1 MSAQQPCHGKIDRLT
16 LRRFGRG
23 IQEFVA
29 SETGG
34 KAKTLGVSLLL
45 LMLTINGLNVVN
57 SYVGRDFI
65 TAIENR
71 SMSGFLGEAGLYI
84 LVFIASTIAA
94 VVFRYCE
101 ESLGLVWREWLTKRL
116 LQRYLANRN
125 YYHLHAAGLVANPDQ
140 RIADDVKAFTVT
152 TLSFTLMFLNGTFTV
167 LAFSGVLWS
176 ISPLLFVAAILY
188 AGIGSYASYYLGRSL
203 VELDYNQFDKEANF
217 RSELIHVGENAESV
231 ALLHRE
237 ERLKVRLL
245 HRLDELTANFRKIIK
260 VHRNLGYYTT
270 WYNYLAQIV
279 PALVVAPLFIW
290 GNINEFGVI
299 TQSAMAFT
307 HLLGAFSL
315 IVTNFQSI
323 TTFTAVIA
331 RLGTL
336 EQALEPAEG
345 GHTGGTAVETAA
357 VPSSAIEIREEDR
370 GQVSFHE
377 LTLLSPHDGRPLLN
391 KLSLTVPSGTR
402 LLISGNNEDAKVA
415 LFRATAGIW
424 HSGHGQIVRP
434 PFGHIYFLP
443 ERPYLPAVTLR
454 ELLVRT
460 GHEQE
465 ISDEIILTDLHALN
479 LEQILARVDDLD
491 TPYDWKNLLSLDEQQ
506 MLAFLRLFLAKP
518 RFAFL
523 ERIGHALGPDEVD
536 KVLHLLSQRS
546 ITYLTTGRHGKR
558 EKDDKISNYD
568 VVLELDTLLELQRGG
583 NWNVSTVQNG
593 QLVVQR
599 G

>member
-1 MSAQQPCHGKIDRLT
+1 MSEQQPCYGKIDRSI

-23 IQEFVA
+23 IKEFVA
-29 SETGG
+29 SEAGG
-34 KAKTLGVSLLL
+34 QAKVLGASLLL
-45 LMLTINGLNVVN
+45 LMLAINGLNVLN

-125 YYHLHAAGLVANPDQ
+125 YYHLYADGHVANPDQ

-152 TLSFTLMFLNGTFTV
+152 TLSFSLMFLNGTFTV

-188 AGIGSYASYYLGRSL
+188 AGIGSYVSYYLGRSL
-203 VELDYNQFDKEANF
+203 VGLDYDQFDKEANF
-217 RSELIHVGENAESV
+217 RSELIHVRENAESV

-245 HRLDELTANFRKIIK
+245 QRLDDLTANFRKIIK

-290 GNINEFGVI
+290 GSINEFGVI

-336 EQALEPAEG
+336 EQALEPPGG
-345 GHTGGTAVETAA
+345 GHVTGDTVEAA
-357 VPSSAIEIREEDR
+357 ASRPMDISISEEDL
-370 GQVSFHE
+370 GQIAFRE
-377 LTLLSPHDGRPLLN
+377 LTLLSPHDGRPLIN
-391 KLSLTVPSGTR
+391 NLSLTVPSGTR

-424 HSGHGQIVRP
+424 HSGHGHIVRP

-465 ISDEIILTDLHALN
+465 ISDERILADLQALN
-479 LEQILARVDDLD
+479 LQAVLARINDLD

-506 MLAFLRLFLAKP
+506 RLAFTRLFLAQP
-518 RFAFL
+518 HFAFL

-536 KVLHLLSQRS
+536 QVLYLLSQRS

-558 EKDDKISNYD
+558 EKDDKLSNYD

-593 QLVVQR
+593 QLLVQ
-599 G
+599 